1 MPPLGTG
8 RRAGKG
14 KGGKGGG
21 TDEIAPHDLRNK
33 LNGQGRGAQA
43 GGRGGGGNYGNNLAR
58 GQYFAEMITFAGR
71 ADQFV
76 MTQQTFVPASVYGH
90 FSPSDF
96 REGCVIRGRRIP
108 SNDDKA
114 SAWRC
119 VQVEAVSA
127 AAEQQRQQQQQ
138 DKVRNNARHAGGG
151 RSGSG
156 QATGTSFSEMVTF
169 AGRSDVFVIAGRDTY
184 IPANLFVAW
193 RPVHEG
199 DRIQGTRVANSAGS
213 SKWRATSVQNVTRAA
228 APAPSAHESWLES
241 SGALLARIEREYAS
255 GAGRRA
261 GSSGDPSH
269 RGSVSCQEPSSTAW
283 EVEVELEEERVHL
296 PATASSTSSSATRHA
311 VAKREAESLLRL
323 ALMEL
328 RALPPAQLK
337 THQRGLQSPPDPQA
351 PSTSNKLVEVEAA
364 FLY

>member
-1 MPPLGTG
+1 
-8 RRAGKG
+8 
-14 KGGKGGG
+14 
-21 TDEIAPHDLRNK
+21 
-33 LNGQGRGAQA
+33 
-43 GGRGGGGNYGNNLAR
+43 
-58 GQYFAEMITFAGR
+58 MITFAGR

-90 FSPSDF
+90 FSHSDF
-96 REGCVIRGRRIP
+96 REGGVIRGRRIP

-119 VQVEAVSA
+119 VQVEAVSDA
-127 AAEQQRQQQQQ
+127 ALQQRQQQQQ
-138 DKVRNNARHAGGG
+138 DKVRNHARHASGG

-199 DRIQGTRVANSAGS
+199 DRIEGTRVANSAGS
-213 SKWRATSVQNVTRAA
+213 SKWRATSVQNERAA

-261 GSSGDPSH
+261 EHLATLLSEAPNRARAERRSVGGGGGGGARSS
-269 RGSVSCQEPSSTAW
+269 
-283 EVEVELEEERVHL
+283 

-311 VAKREAESLLRL
+311 VAKREENAP
-323 ALMEL
+323 AT
-328 RALPPAQLK
+328 RAHGAAGAPLTQLK

-351 PSTSNKLVEVEAA
+351 PSTSNKLVEGRPRFSTERLMGFGVQDPPPTR
-364 FLY
+364 LLR